1 VDLPE
6 QEQAGGRRLIRG
18 ADALG
23 GGIAHS
29 GGRKGSAL
37 THTSNARELFATANP
52 SSGGSV
58 NVIGYQV

>member
-1 VDLPE
+1 LLT
-6 QEQAGGRRLIRG
+6 R
-18 ADALG
+18 
-23 GGIAHS
+23 